1 MVAMWQRKTRH
12 RETIRTRL
20 TVVEMDTST
29 DLGCDLEVESIR
41 RNALDLGEKGKR
53 K

>member
-1 MVAMWQRKTRH
+1 MWQGQTRS

-20 TVVEMDTST
+20 IVVEMDTST
-29 DLGCDLEVESIR
+29 DLGCALEIKSPGL
-41 RNALDLGEKGKR
+41 NALDVRNEEKR